1 MKKKTKKTAEFPS
14 LRSDPKVTVD
24 VANRRMRFKCTFD
37 ARDKNPDTVRHEVIW
52 YSGPPEKQVDKEL
65 LKGDR
70 NEAYLQN
77 TNKYGQKPK
86 FCLNKNVSLVWE

>member
-1 MKKKTKKTAEFPS
+1 
-14 LRSDPKVTVD
+14 
-24 VANRRMRFKCTFD
+24 MRFKCTFE
-37 ARDKNPDTVRHEVIW
+37 ARDKDPDTVRHEVVW
-52 YSGPPEKQVDKEL
+52 YTGPPEKQVDKEI

-86 FCLNKNVSLVWE
+86 FCLNKNVSLYKDVIKRSFIISLLVKSNIGGLNF